1 MLARD
6 QQAAVLRACGEAERH
21 GGRGWQN
28 RVASL
33 VAGADEHDYGIGLP
47 PPSPLVAARS
57 SALWAVPP
65 AFRKGLWF
73 WLLECYQWKYHLRR
87 THNHALLIS

>member
-1 MLARD
+1 MLAHD
-6 QQAAVLRACGEAERH
+6 QQAAVLRDCGEAEHH
-21 GGRGWQN
+21 GGRGWQS

-33 VAGADEHDYGIGLP
+33 VAGANENDYRSGLP
-47 PPSPLVAARS
+47 PLSPLVAARS

-73 WLLECYQWKYHLRR
+73 WLLECYLWKYNLPR
-87 THNHALLIS
+87 THSHALLIS